1 MGKKINMAIHH
12 TKFIQIPFKSTVRI
26 KEMGNVVD
34 IMYSE
39 KISHGGYIT
48 KLSKE
53 EYKIN
58 RTGEVFAF
66 RHNNARK
73 DDIESIAKSL
83 VRLRDYLNTNVTD
96 ATNCRWL
103 TLTYA
108 ENMTNP
114 QKLKNDFKN
123 FNKRCREKY
132 GHYEY
137 IAAAE
142 PQGRGAWHLHIV
154 VIFSHRAP
162 FMANKDIAS
171 CWKQGFV
178 TVRKLDDI
186 DNVGV
191 YLTAYLGDMELSEYQ
206 SAYPNMPFGEVK
218 EIVSGTEHKYFVKGA
233 RLSMYPS
240 GFHLY
245 RCSKGIK
252 SPKISHDSYENAK
265 RTLGDLEP
273 TYRHSIFISDKD
285 SGFENTISHEF
296 YNRKQKKE
304 VKQND

>member
-1 MGKKINMAIHH
+1 
-12 TKFIQIPFKSTVRI
+12 
-26 KEMGNVVD
+26 MGNIIE
-34 IMYSE
+34 IMHSE

-48 KLSKE
+48 KLNKD
-53 EYKIN
+53 EYRDN
-58 RTGEVFAF
+58 RTGEVLEFQ
-66 RHNNARK
+66 HNNVRK
-73 DDIESIAKSL
+73 DDIESVAKSL
-83 VRLRDYLNTNVTD
+83 VRLRDYLNTNVSD
-96 ATNCRWL
+96 ASNCRWF

-108 ENMTNP
+108 KNMTNP

-154 VIFSHRAP
+154 IIFSHKAP
-162 FMANKDIAS
+162 FMANKNIAS

-178 TVRKLDDI
+178 TIRKLDDI

-206 SAYPNMPFGEVK
+206 TAYPDMPLGEVK

-245 RCSKGIK
+245 RCSKGIN
-252 SPKISHDSYENAK
+252 PPQISRDSYQNA
-265 RTLGDLEP
+265 RRALGDLEP

-285 SGFENTISHEF
+285 SGFENTITHEF
-296 YNRKQKKE
+296 YNRKRRKE
-304 VKQND
+304 VKQK

>member
-1 MGKKINMAIHH
+1 MAIYH

-48 KLSKE
+48 KLNKE

-96 ATNCRWL
+96 TANCRWL

-114 QKLKNDFKN
+114 KKLKNDFKN

-218 EIVSGTEHKYFVKGA
+218 EIVSGKEHKYFVKGA

-252 SPKISHDSYENAK
+252 SPKISRDSYENA
-265 RTLGDLEP
+265 RHALGDLEP

-285 SGFENTISHEF
+285 SGFENTITHEF
-296 YNRKQKKE
+296 YNRKRKKE
-304 VKQND
+304 VPQND

>member
-1 MGKKINMAIHH
+1 MAIRH
-12 TKFIQIPFKSTVRI
+12 TKFIQIPIKGTVRI
-26 KEMGNVVD
+26 KEMGNIVD

-39 KISHGGYIT
+39 KTSHGGYIT
-48 KLSKE
+48 KLNKE
-53 EYKIN
+53 KYKIN
-58 RTGEVFAF
+58 RTGEVLEFQ
-66 RHNNARK
+66 HNNARK

-83 VRLRDYLNTNVTD
+83 VRLRDYLNTNITD
-96 ATNCRWL
+96 TTNCRWL

-218 EIVSGTEHKYFVKGA
+218 EIVSGKEHKYFVKGA

-252 SPKISHDSYENAK
+252 SPKISRDSYENA
-265 RTLGDLEP
+265 RHALGDLEP

-285 SGFENTISHEF
+285 SGFENTITHEF
-296 YNRKQKKE
+296 YNRKRKKE
-304 VKQND
+304 VPQND

>member
-1 MGKKINMAIHH
+1 MAIRH
-12 TKFIQIPFKSTVRI
+12 TKTVKIPIKSTVRI
-26 KEMGNVVD
+26 KTMGNIIE
-34 IMYSE
+34 IMHSE

-48 KLSKE
+48 KLNKD
-53 EYKIN
+53 EYLDN
-58 RTGEVFAF
+58 RTGEVLEFQ
-66 RHNNARK
+66 HNNVRK
-73 DDIESIAKSL
+73 DDIESVAKSL
-83 VRLRDYLNTNVTD
+83 VRLRDYLNTNVSDTS
-96 ATNCRWL
+96 NCRWL

-108 ENMTNP
+108 KNMTNP

-154 VIFSHRAP
+154 VIFSHKAP
-162 FMANKDIAS
+162 FMANKNIAS
-171 CWKQGFV
+171 YWKQGFV
-178 TVRKLDDI
+178 TIRRLDDI

-206 SAYPNMPFGEVK
+206 TVYPDMPLGEVK

-245 RCSKGIK
+245 RCSKGIN
-252 SPKISHDSYENAK
+252 PPQISRDSYQNA
-265 RTLGDLEP
+265 RRALGDLEP

-285 SGFENTISHEF
+285 SGFENTITHEF
-296 YNRKQKKE
+296 YNRKRKRRSNK
-304 VKQND
+304 ND

>member
-1 MGKKINMAIHH
+1 MAIKH
-12 TKFIQIPFKSTVRI
+12 IPPAEIPAKSVVRI
-26 KEMGNVVD
+26 KTMGNIVE
-34 IMYSE
+34 IMHSE
-39 KISHGGYIT
+39 KKSHGGYIT
-48 KLSKE
+48 KLDKDT
-53 EYKIN
+53 YLDN
-58 RTGEVFAF
+58 RSGEVREFL
-66 RHNNARK
+66 HTNTRK
-73 DDIESIAKSL
+73 DDIESVAKSL
-83 VRLRDYLNTNVTD
+83 VRLRDYINTNVTD
-96 ATNCRWL
+96 TINCRWL

-108 ENMTNP
+108 ENMANP

-154 VIFSHRAP
+154 IIFPRRAP

-178 TVRKLDDI
+178 TVRKLDGI
-186 DNVGV
+186 DNVGA

-206 SAYPNMPFGEVK
+206 AAYPNMPLGEVK
-218 EIVSGTEHKYFVKGA
+218 EIVSGTEHKCFVKGA
-233 RLSMYPS
+233 RLSKYPP

-252 SPKISHDSYENAK
+252 TPEIRRDLYEHAKHD
-265 RTLGDLEP
+265 LGLDNLAP
-273 TYRHSIFISDKD
+273 TYRRSVFISDRD
-285 SGFENTISHEF
+285 SGFENTITHEF